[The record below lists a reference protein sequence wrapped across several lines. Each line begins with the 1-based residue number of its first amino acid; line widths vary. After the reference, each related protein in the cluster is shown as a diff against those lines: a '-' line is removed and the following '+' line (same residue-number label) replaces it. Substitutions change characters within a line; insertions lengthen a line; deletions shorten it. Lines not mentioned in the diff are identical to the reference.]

1 MLNQNT
7 KLSQIE
13 KTKLRTWVEL
23 DRVSI
28 KKNYETFKKII
39 KKETILMV
47 VVKSNAY
54 GHGLVP
60 FSKELVRLGVKFLG
74 VDSFDEA
81 LDLRKNGIKTIQVK
95 ITPTTKLY

>member
-1 MLNQNT
+1 MGGARQSVYKKIT
-7 KLSQIE
+7 KL
-13 KTKLRTWVEL
+13 L
-23 DRVSI
+23 
-28 KKNYETFKKII
+28 KNY

-54 GHGLVP
+54 GHGFVP

-81 LDLRKNGIKTIQVK
+81 LDLRKMV
-95 ITPTTKLY
+95 